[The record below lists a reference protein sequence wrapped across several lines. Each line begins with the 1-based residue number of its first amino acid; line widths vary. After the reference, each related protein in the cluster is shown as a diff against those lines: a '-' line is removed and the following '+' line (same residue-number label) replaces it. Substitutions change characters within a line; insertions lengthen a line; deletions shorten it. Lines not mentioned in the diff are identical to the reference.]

1 MNEIYIKASDLEESL
16 VERVNKETPLS
27 NGDILAISDLVDI
40 IDELLYKIDT
50 LEEEFEDYKQYV
62 KDNYKQRSPYDLYGI
77 SERDF
82 H

>member
-50 LEEEFEDYKQYV
+50 LEEEFEDYKQEVQMIYM
-62 KDNYKQRSPYDLYGI
+62 
-77 SERDF
+77 E
-82 H
+82 